1 MNFKIGQGIL
11 VKIPYK
17 DGVGTPKNRSY
28 LIVDIDYG
36 KCKIKILNVSTVQ
49 GKETKLVRYR
59 TNIKL
64 IKYNPP
70 FIRES
75 FVKIDSSQEV
85 DFGQAEKF
93 RILCDGKVLAK
104 DELGEIL
111 SKLEQYEL
119 EQAYIDLG
127 IHF

>member
-1 MNFKIGQGIL
+1 MNFKIGQGVL
-11 VKIPYK
+11 AKIEYK
-17 DGVGTPKNRSY
+17 DGFGTPKNRSY
-28 LIVDIDYG
+28 LIVGIDYEG
-36 KCKIKILNVSTVQ
+36 CKIKILNVSTVQ
-49 GKETKLVRYR
+49 GKETKLVRYK

-75 FVKIDSSQEV
+75 FVKIDSSQNV

-93 RILCDGKVLAK
+93 RLLCDGKVLAK
-104 DELGEIL
+104 SELDEIL
-111 SKLEQYEL
+111 LRLDQYEL

-127 IHF
+127 IDF